1 LCGIPSSAILPAMS
15 TESTDDREVSI
26 YADGAAMPNPGAG
39 GYGVILIRNGQRHQ
53 RRQELSGGAGLSA

>member
-1 LCGIPSSAILPAMS
+1 MS